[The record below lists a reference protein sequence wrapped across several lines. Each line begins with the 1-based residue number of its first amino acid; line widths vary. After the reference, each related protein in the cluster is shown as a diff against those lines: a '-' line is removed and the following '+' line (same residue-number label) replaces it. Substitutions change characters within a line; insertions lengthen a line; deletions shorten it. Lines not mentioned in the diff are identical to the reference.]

1 MKTFRQLSTAFST
14 VTVLGLAV
22 ECFFGNWKSQA
33 DAADALA
40 PSAEET
46 KIVLKATIIDIDGES
61 MAKLGI
67 NLSDLMPDNSGAIR
81 GNDKNKSPIQVAFIS
96 VSEGQLLVKL
106 LRGIGTAKILAE
118 PTIVST
124 AGRKASFHSGDHFLV
139 PVPQA
144 NGETI
149 VETRKFGTFV
159 DCTATKQSS
168 GQLRIKIRV
177 CHSVRDDSRT
187 VTANGVTVPGL
198 RSRWIDTAFMAK
210 SGQTVMFVGEQGLAF
225 MVTPKVVD
233 PNVYTPFSIDR
244 LPHSMPA
251 TTNFE
256 PITVD
261 AILYRADIKAL
272 REQGVDLGKALPS
285 TTASAYTTNTVSS
298 VMGERQLSALVA
310 RLADLDDVELISRP
324 QLRIPSSRTARAK
337 VIGRIRVREANG
349 TQPASDEYQEVGVSI
364 MLGPVV
370 LENGQIRLTAS
381 ANVSRVTGDEQAIES
396 QDLRGKGDLYTGES
410 LVVYEEGNDA
420 LLIVTP
426 RRISS
431 EPPSSYSLPTIVG
444 EEPKLRDARP
454 PAKATL
460 NDEIRE
466 LRDDVKDL
474 RREVGRLIDIL
485 EDRDRESLKTVP
497 SDDDHSSNNIANP
510 SLRELWDVTLDEVI
524 SIGLQNSKAIRD
536 LGGVLSYGIEGQKD
550 VMLSR
555 VNKEVSLAEFE
566 AGVRALVSETEGAY
580 WKLWAARRD
589 LETARKSRDSAQTL
603 WNKVYK
609 RQRGGMANAE
619 VEVQAREQYFF
630 FRDQVQ
636 SALNELYSR
645 EGRLRLLI
653 GVASSDGRLMRAADE
668 PTTDKYIFDWDEA
681 KKNALSNSVE
691 LRQQRQVVQQAE
703 LELANSKNILL
714 PQHYH
719 LRPNDWYQRGAGGID
734 FLSPVASRLAS
745 AGVRNA
751 TLKVTREKA
760 RLEDLELNVMQQLSK
775 ATRDVAFFYQSARTL
790 LNRSLAAE
798 AEVASTTTLYTN
810 GKATLDL
817 VLDAQRHLAQSKIDY
832 SSAIAQYMTAIKEC
846 QNQKGSLLIERNFRI
861 EMTEEPVSASQG
873 RGNASA
879 PNPAASPDP
888 TVDLETGE

>member
-1 MKTFRQLSTAFST
+1 
-14 VTVLGLAV
+14 
-22 ECFFGNWKSQA
+22 
-33 DAADALA
+33 
-40 PSAEET
+40 
-46 KIVLKATIIDIDGES
+46 
-61 MAKLGI
+61 
-67 NLSDLMPDNSGAIR
+67 
-81 GNDKNKSPIQVAFIS
+81 
-96 VSEGQLLVKL
+96 
-106 LRGIGTAKILAE
+106 
-118 PTIVST
+118 
-124 AGRKASFHSGDHFLV
+124 
-139 PVPQA
+139 
-144 NGETI
+144 
-149 VETRKFGTFV
+149 
-159 DCTATKQSS
+159 
-168 GQLRIKIRV
+168 
-177 CHSVRDDSRT
+177 
-187 VTANGVTVPGL
+187 
-198 RSRWIDTAFMAK
+198 
-210 SGQTVMFVGEQGLAF
+210 
-225 MVTPKVVD
+225 
-233 PNVYTPFSIDR
+233 
-244 LPHSMPA
+244 
-251 TTNFE
+251 
-256 PITVD
+256 
-261 AILYRADIKAL
+261 
-272 REQGVDLGKALPS
+272 
-285 TTASAYTTNTVSS
+285 
-298 VMGERQLSALVA
+298 
-310 RLADLDDVELISRP
+310 
-324 QLRIPSSRTARAK
+324 
-337 VIGRIRVREANG
+337 
-349 TQPASDEYQEVGVSI
+349 VGVSI